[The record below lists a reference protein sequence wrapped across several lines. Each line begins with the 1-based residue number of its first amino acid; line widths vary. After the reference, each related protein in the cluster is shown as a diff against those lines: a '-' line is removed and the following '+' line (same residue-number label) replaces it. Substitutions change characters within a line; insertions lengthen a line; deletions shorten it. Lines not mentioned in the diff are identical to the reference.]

1 MDVTPQKKNPTGIEL
16 RFKKR
21 KKMLCVWL
29 LALTLTISTDPA
41 NQISDVHAKSAALR
55 RELLKDWTFA
65 ADGTFT

>member
-1 MDVTPQKKNPTGIEL
+1 
-16 RFKKR
+16 
-21 KKMLCVWL
+21 MLSVWL

-65 ADGTFT
+65 ADGTPEAGTYFATYAGAYPAHYREPLLE